1 MTNMAGTAS
10 SDDTVIRRLEL
21 ISCKT
26 QQPVQFSFDD
36 TSFIIRNSTNA
47 PKVHIPLTRLLYV
60 GISGSVIDVHVLV
73 EFYSRLRVVKFSGS
87 FQGDNADAST
97 TAKDWVQDAMSV
109 AYPGVKIRRRLL
121 VVINPR
127 GGPGKATSVYHKE
140 VEPILSAA
148 RCTYKTVYT
157 EYQGHAT
164 KIASEIVL
172 DDYDALVS
180 VSGDGTLHEL
190 INGFAQHKE
199 PRKAFKIPIA
209 PIPAGSGNAAS
220 LNLLGVKN
228 GLDVATATLNAIKGR
243 PMAVDI
249 LSILQSGKRSFSFLS
264 QSVGLIA
271 DLDLGTE
278 HLRWM
283 GSNRFIYGYLRGIL
297 TRKAY
302 PFAISI
308 KTGMSQKGAM
318 VEALQKYTSSAPHY
332 DVPQVE
338 EEDSTALPPLK
349 YVDDHDGWT
358 SFEGPI
364 LFMYAGKAPLMSREL
379 MQFPVAMPND
389 GMVDLVIQGRMSRV
403 EMLKGL
409 DGAEKGASYWQDN
422 AQYFKASAYRLK
434 PLLEHGNMSI
444 DGERFPFQEYYA
456 EVHRGLGT
464 MLSMNGHYPV
474 NFTFKPPRD
483 T

>member
-1 MTNMAGTAS
+1 
-10 SDDTVIRRLEL
+10 
-21 ISCKT
+21 
-26 QQPVQFSFDD
+26 
-36 TSFIIRNSTNA
+36 
-47 PKVHIPLTRLLYV
+47 
-60 GISGSVIDVHVLV
+60 
-73 EFYSRLRVVKFSGS
+73 
-87 FQGDNADAST
+87 
-97 TAKDWVQDAMSV
+97 MSV
-109 AYPGVKIRRRLL
+109 AYPGAWWLRLPPLTSKHLWKGVKIRRRLL